1 MIKLRPVW
9 YLGII
14 FLLWQGLSYSQ
25 EKNDSNHTEYIDI
38 SRVVVVK
45 SINDYVSSCFT
56 SKDYDLIT
64 GYKDLTFRPGV
75 TYKGTV
81 PAGKVT
87 QKLIL
92 QMQLNNSADS
102 TVTINFF
109 PGFYYKG
116 INLYRIQNDKPVL
129 LPEAL
134 PAIADSVGFRQL
146 SLGSNDSVTII
157 AELSFV
163 KTYVNLI
170 RPRLVSAGQASVY
183 ISSIR
188 NDRISIHMF
197 TYIFCGLLL
206 MMVLYSIANYF
217 QVSNKDFLYYSGYAF
232 FLGSMLFTKALFD
245 QRTNFTSY
253 FVESYLDFIMQCVGI
268 IFYMI
273 FMQKYLDTKNKYP
286 FLYRLYNIGVFLL
299 LISIISF
306 TSLHYFTDNFSLQ
319 NTVENATKI
328 FLLVLVVIFLVYSV
342 RHRKDKLLRFLF
354 WGNFFLF
361 IFSLISQIAV
371 LQEPIFKSFPGVFRS
386 ALFYY
391 ETGLF
396 LELVFF
402 LAALNYKNR
411 RQIIDQTKE
420 REMLKAKTKMQEYE
434 KELAVLKAQQHE
446 RERISADMHDELG
459 AGMTAIRLM
468 SEIAKNKMKEN
479 TPTEI
484 EKISRSANDVLNKMN
499 AIIWSMNSG
508 NDSVDNLVSY
518 IRAYAQEYFDNTPVH
533 CQFNTPENVPQL
545 QISGD
550 KRRNLFLAV
559 KETLNNTLKHSGATQ
574 VVIDF
579 DINEKRIELTIA
591 DNGKGIDME
600 NIREFGNGLKNIA
613 RRMESMGGRFSIHNN
628 KGTTSV
634 FHLPL

>member
-1 MIKLRPVW
+1 MIKLHPAW

-14 FLLWQGLSYSQ
+14 FLLWQNLSYCQQKDNSG
-25 EKNDSNHTEYIDI
+25 NMEYIDI
-38 SRVVVVK
+38 SKVLVVK
-45 SINDYVSSCFT
+45 PISEFVSSCFT
-56 SKDYDLIT
+56 SKDYDLIE
-64 GYKDLTFRPGV
+64 GYKNLKFSPGII
-75 TYKGTV
+75 YKGPV

-92 QMQLNNSADS
+92 QTQLNNSAD
-102 TVTINFF
+102 TVVTINFF
-109 PGFYYKG
+109 PGFYYKK
-116 INLYRIQNDKPVL
+116 IKLYQLQNGKPIL
-129 LPEAL
+129 LPKIL
-134 PAIADSVGFRQL
+134 PAIADSIGFRQL
-146 SLGSNDSVTII
+146 SLKAKDSVTVL

-170 RPRLVSAGQASVY
+170 KPRLVSAKEASVY

-197 TYIFCGLLL
+197 TFIFCGLLL
-206 MMVLYSIANYF
+206 MMILYSIANYF
-217 QVSNKDFLYYSGYAF
+217 QVANKEFLYYSGYAF
-232 FLGSMLFTKALFD
+232 FLGGMLFTKALFD

-273 FMQKYLDTKNKYP
+273 FMQKYLDTKNKFP
-286 FLYRLYNIGVFLL
+286 FLYRLYNIGVLLL

-306 TSLHYFTDNFSLQ
+306 TFLHYFTDNFSLQ

-328 FLLVLVVIFLVYSV
+328 ILLALVLIFLVYSA
-342 RHRKDKLLRFLF
+342 RHRNDKLLRFLL

-361 IFSLISQIAV
+361 IFSLISQVAV
-371 LQEPIFKSFPGVFRS
+371 LQEPVFKSLPGVLSS

-420 REMLKAKTKMQEYE
+420 REILKAKTMMQEYE
-434 KELAVLKAQQHE
+434 KELAVLKAQQQE

-468 SEIAKNKMKEN
+468 SEIAKNKMKES
-479 TPTEI
+479 TPVEI
-484 EKISRSANDVLNKMN
+484 DKISNSANDVLNKMN

-508 NDSVDNLVSY
+508 NDSLDSLVSY
-518 IRAYAQEYFDNTPVH
+518 IRSYAQEYFDNTPIH
-533 CQFNTPENVPQL
+533 CRFNTPENVPQL

-574 VVIDF
+574 VIIDCNITE
-579 DINEKRIELTIA
+579 DRIELTIS

-600 NIREFGNGLKNIA
+600 NIREFGNGLKNIS
-613 RRMESMGGRFSIHNN
+613 RRMKSIGGAYNIQNTE
-628 KGTTSV
+628 GTIST